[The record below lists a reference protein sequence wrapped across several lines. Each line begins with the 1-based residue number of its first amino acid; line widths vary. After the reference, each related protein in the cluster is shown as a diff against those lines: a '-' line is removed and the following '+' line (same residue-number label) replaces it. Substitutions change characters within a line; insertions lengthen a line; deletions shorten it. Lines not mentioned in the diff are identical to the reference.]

1 VADNFPQRWDWL
13 AEPEEIKMTKSKQ
26 ALVAAVTA
34 AMLAMTLP
42 AVAAPR
48 EEVVRFAVDGQTVV
62 GTLTLPDTAEPAP
75 VVLMLFGFLG
85 HRGEWPIA
93 GTEEGPYA
101 RAARLWADR
110 GIASLRIDYRGSGES
125 AGSFAEASVSS
136 EAADGLGAI
145 RFLKADPRLDAD
157 RLAVLGWSLGGPVA
171 TLVAKSSQPDALV
184 LWNGVNDPM
193 ATFTGFFG
201 NEVMAA
207 EAEGAPLDVTMP
219 WGQPIQLGRPMIAE
233 LRALDPAAELKGYGG
248 PLLVAQG
255 SNDVLVSPDGVPRL
269 AAAHP
274 GDEVLWTAAMD
285 HVFNIEAGPETV
297 DALIAST
304 GDFLDAQLR

>member
-1 VADNFPQRWDWL
+1 
-13 AEPEEIKMTKSKQ
+13 MTKMKQ
-26 ALVAAVTA
+26 ALAAAITA
-34 AMLAMTLP
+34 AMLAATLP
-42 AVAAPR
+42 AAAAPR
-48 EEVVRFAVDGQTVV
+48 EEVVRFQVDGETVV

-85 HRGEWPIA
+85 HRSEWPIA

-125 AGSFAEASVSS
+125 AGSFDEATVSS
-136 EAADGLGAI
+136 EAADGIGAI
-145 RFLKADPRLDAD
+145 RFIQADQRLDGD

-171 TLVAKSSQPDALV
+171 SAVAKASQPDALV

-207 EAEGAPLDVTMP
+207 VPEGAPLEVTMP
-219 WGQPIQLGRPMIAE
+219 WGQPISLGRPMIAE
-233 LRALDPAAELKGYGG
+233 LRALDPAVVLAGYGG

-255 SNDVLVSPDGVPRL
+255 SNDVLVNPGGVGRL
-269 AAAHP
+269 IDAHA
-274 GDEVLWTAAMD
+274 GDELVWTAAMD

-297 DALIAST
+297 DALIAAT
-304 GDFLDAQLR
+304 GDFLEVHLR

>member
-1 VADNFPQRWDWL
+1 MTNTKQTLAVAL
-13 AEPEEIKMTKSKQ
+13 AATLIG
-26 ALVAAVTA
+26 TA
-34 AMLAMTLP
+34 LP

-48 EEVVRFAVDGQTVV
+48 EEVVQFEVDGQTVV
-62 GTLTLPDTAEPAP
+62 GTLTLPETAAPAP

-101 RAARLWADR
+101 RAARLWAEQ

-125 AGSFAEASVSS
+125 AGSFAEATVSS
-136 EAADGLGAI
+136 EAADGIGAVAL
-145 RFLKADPRLDAD
+145 LKADPRLDAE
-157 RLAVLGWSLGGPVA
+157 RIAVLGWSLGGPVA
-171 TLVAKSSQPDALV
+171 TVVAKATKPDALV

-207 EAEGAPLDVTMP
+207 EPQGAPLEVTMP
-219 WGQPIQLGRPMIAE
+219 WGQPISLGRPMIAE
-233 LRALDPAAELKGYGG
+233 LRALDPAAELAGYNG

-255 SNDVLVSPDGVPRL
+255 SNDVLVSAAGVPRL
-269 AAAHP
+269 MAAHS
-274 GDEVLWTAAMD
+274 GDEVQWTAAMD
-285 HVFNIEAGPETV
+285 HMFNIEAGPETV
-297 DALIAST
+297 DALIAAT
-304 GDFLDAQLR
+304 GDFLALQLR

>member
-1 VADNFPQRWDWL
+1 
-13 AEPEEIKMTKSKQ
+13 MTKMKQ
-26 ALVAAVTA
+26 TLAAALAATLIA
-34 AMLAMTLP
+34 AALP
-42 AVAAPR
+42 AAAASR
-48 EEVVRFAVDGQTVV
+48 EEVVRFEVDGQTVV
-62 GTLTLPDTAEPAP
+62 GTLTLPETDEPAP

-85 HRGEWPIA
+85 HRGEWAIT

-110 GIASLRIDYRGSGES
+110 GIASLRIDYRGSGDS
-125 AGSFAEASVSS
+125 AGSFAEATVSS
-136 EAADGLGAI
+136 EAADGIGAI
-145 RFLKADPRLDAD
+145 AFLKADPRLDGE

-171 TLVAKSSQPDALV
+171 SAVARTSQPDALV

-207 EAEGAPLDVTMP
+207 EPEGAPLDVTMP

-233 LRALDPAAELKGYGG
+233 LRALDPATELSGYAG

-255 SNDVLVSPDGVPRL
+255 SNDVLVSADGVERL
-269 AAAHP
+269 IDAHA
-274 GDEVLWTAAMD
+274 GDELVWTAAMD
-285 HVFNIEAGPETV
+285 HVFNIEAGPETL
-297 DALIAST
+297 DALIVAT
-304 GDFLDAQLR
+304 GDFLEARLLRR

>member
-1 VADNFPQRWDWL
+1 MITTKPALAVA
-13 AEPEEIKMTKSKQ
+13 I
-26 ALVAAVTA
+26 TA

-42 AVAAPR
+42 ALAAPR
-48 EEVVRFAVDGQTVV
+48 DEVVRFEVDGQTVV
-62 GTLTLPDTAEPAP
+62 GTLTLPESDEPVP

-125 AGSFAEASVSS
+125 AGSFAEATVSS
-136 EAADGLGAI
+136 EAADGIGAI
-145 RFLKADPRLDAD
+145 QHIQTDPRLDGE

-171 TLVAKSSQPDALV
+171 TVVAKATKPDALV

-207 EAEGAPLDVTMP
+207 EPQGAPLEVTMP
-219 WGQPIQLGRPMIAE
+219 WGQPIRLGRPMIAE
-233 LRALDPAAELKGYGG
+233 LRTLDPAAELSGYAG

-255 SNDVLVSPDGVPRL
+255 SNDVLVSAAGVERL
-269 AAAHP
+269 IEAHA
-274 GDEVLWTAAMD
+274 GDEVVWTAATD

-297 DALIAST
+297 DALIAAT
-304 GDFLDAQLR
+304 GDFLAAQLR

>member
-1 VADNFPQRWDWL
+1 MTQTKQVLSL
-13 AEPEEIKMTKSKQ
+13 ALTASLLIATP
-26 ALVAAVTA
+26 LAAA
-34 AMLAMTLP
+34 
-42 AVAAPR
+42 AAPR
-48 EEVVRFAVDGQTVV
+48 EEVVRFEVEGKTVV
-62 GTLTLPDTAEPAP
+62 GTLTLPETTGPAP

-101 RAARLWADR
+101 RAARLWADH

-125 AGSFAEASVSS
+125 GGGFAEATVSS

-145 RFLKADPRLDAD
+145 QFLKADPRLDGE

-171 TLVAKSSQPDALV
+171 TVVAGTSQPEALV
-184 LWNGVNDPM
+184 LWNGVNDPT
-193 ATFTGFFG
+193 ATFTGLFG
-201 NEVMAA
+201 NEVMAS
-207 EAEGAPLDVTMP
+207 EPEGAPLDVTMP

-233 LRALDPAAELKGYGG
+233 LRALDPAAELKRYNG

-255 SNDVLVSPDGVPRL
+255 SNDMLVSAAGVERL
-269 AAAHP
+269 TAAHA
-274 GDEVLWTAAMD
+274 GDELVWTAAMD

-297 DALIAST
+297 DTLIAAT
-304 GDFLDAQLR
+304 GDFLTTHLH

>member
-1 VADNFPQRWDWL
+1 
-13 AEPEEIKMTKSKQ
+13 MTKMKQ
-26 ALVAAVTA
+26 ALAAAITA
-34 AMLAMTLP
+34 AMLATTLP
-42 AVAAPR
+42 AAAAPR
-48 EEVVRFAVDGQTVV
+48 EEVVRFQVDGETVV

-85 HRGEWPIA
+85 HRSEWPIA

-125 AGSFAEASVSS
+125 AGSFDEATVSS
-136 EAADGLGAI
+136 EAADGIGAI
-145 RFLKADPRLDAD
+145 RFIQADQRLDGD

-171 TLVAKSSQPDALV
+171 SAVAKASQPDALV

-207 EAEGAPLDVTMP
+207 VPEGAPLEVTMP
-219 WGQPIQLGRPMIAE
+219 WGQPISLGRPMIAE
-233 LRALDPAAELKGYGG
+233 LRALDPAVALAGYGG

-255 SNDVLVSPDGVPRL
+255 SNDVLVNPGGVGRL
-269 AAAHP
+269 IDAHA
-274 GDEVLWTAAMD
+274 GDELVWTAAMD
-285 HVFNIEAGPETV
+285 HVFNVEAGPETV
-297 DALIAST
+297 DALIAAT
-304 GDFLDAQLR
+304 GDFLEVHLR